1 VLSASQ
7 FEKELQLAF
16 GMMVGMLDLL
26 KGFSGEVRFEGRNA
40 VGV

>member
-1 VLSASQ
+1 VISASQ
-7 FEKELQLAF
+7 SEEKVPLAF

-26 KGFSGEVRFEGRNA
+26 KGFSGEVRFEGRNT